1 MQSWNGQ
8 RTLDTLV
15 EDIVH
20 NMRTVLYATAAKPTD
35 QDIQDRIFEA
45 ILARRLRP
53 GAPLREEELA
63 QVFGVSRTKVRPAIA
78 KLAQAGLVQ
87 VRRNHGATVAAPTRQ
102 EARHVLE
109 LRGMIEPP
117 VAAALARACP
127 AGAIKELRRH
137 VARERAARRAGDD
150 AALVRLTGEFHLR
163 LADLHGNALLARSLR
178 EMEALTCLSI
188 LSYGRP
194 NAAAC
199 LPDEHGRIVGAI
211 EAGDGDAAG
220 ALMRHH
226 LEHVAAEMDLAE
238 PAGACGMPSLA
249 DALDVRSAA

>member
-1 MQSWNGQ
+1 M
-8 RTLDTLV
+8 
-15 EDIVH
+15 H
-20 NMRTVLYATAAKPTD
+20 NSQAGVQASGAKPTD

-63 QVFGVSRTKVRPAIA
+63 QLFGVSRTKVRPAIA

-102 EARHVLE
+102 EARHVME
-109 LRGMIEPP
+109 LRAMIEPP

-127 AGAIKELRRH
+127 HAAIQALRGH
-137 VARERAARRAGDD
+137 VVREHAARTKADHAG
-150 AALVRLTGEFHLR
+150 LVRLTGEFHLR
-163 LADLHGNALLARSLR
+163 LADLHGNLLLARSLR
-178 EMEALTCLSI
+178 DMEALTCLSI

-199 LPDEHGRIVGAI
+199 LPDEHERILAAI
-211 EAGDGDAAG
+211 EQGDADA
-220 ALMRHH
+220 ASCLMRHH

-238 PAGACGMPSLA
+238 PGAPTLA
-249 DALDVRSAA
+249 QALDVRSAA